1 MNNTLSRRKFLALS
15 GAVVAAGNLSIPG
28 RKSFASGV
36 KSRIS
41 ISDGADDQ
49 TLINAL
55 ATFGGIEKFVT
66 ENSVVVLKPNISFP
80 NPPEWGTTTS
90 PWLVKSVTE
99 LCLEAGAKK
108 VIIADNPL
116 GTSPENN
123 LKRSGIGE
131 SVAGMDKVNVMMLS
145 EQRKYL
151 AKSLPSEQLKT
162 VETARIL
169 EKADVLINLPTA
181 KAHTETGVSLGLKN
195 LMGLIWD
202 RKVFHQKYNLEL
214 AIAELA
220 LYLRPQL
227 TIMDVSRALL
237 NNGPMGPGRVE
248 KVNKIVAGID
258 PVAVD
263 SITLNLANFN
273 LRKMNYHQVPH
284 IEYAEKIGI
293 GNANPDNIEVNVV

>member
-1 MNNTLSRRKFLALS
+1 MKTTLSRRKFLALS
-15 GAVVAAGNLSIPG
+15 SMAAAGNLAVPG
-28 RKSFASGV
+28 RKLFASV
-36 KSRIS
+36 DKSKVS
-41 ISDGADDQ
+41 VCQGSDKETVQ
-49 TLINAL
+49 NAL
-55 ATFGGIEKFVT
+55 QVFGGIENFVA
-66 ENSVVVLKPNISFP
+66 ENAVVVLKPNISFP

-116 GTSPENN
+116 GSSPENN
-123 LKRSGIGE
+123 LKKSGIGA
-131 SVAGMDKVNVMMLS
+131 SVAGLDKVSVMMLS

-151 AKSLPSEQLKT
+151 QKSLSADQLKT

-169 EKADVLINLPTA
+169 DKADVLISLPTA
-181 KAHTETGVSLGLKN
+181 KAHTETGVSFGLKN

-258 PVAVD
+258 PAAVD
-263 SITLNLANFN
+263 SFTLTLANFN
-273 LRKMNYHQVPH
+273 MRKMNYHQVPH
-284 IEYAEKIGI
+284 LVYAEKIGI
-293 GNANPDNIEVNVV
+293 GNANPDNIEVIEI

>member
-15 GAVVAAGNLSIPG
+15 GMAAAVNLAAPG
-28 RKSFASGV
+28 RKLFASPV
-36 KSRIS
+36 KSKVS
-41 ISDGADDQ
+41 VCQGADKQ
-49 TLINAL
+49 IVQNAL
-55 ATFGGIEKFVT
+55 QVFGGIEKFVT
-66 ENSVVVLKPNISFP
+66 ENAVVVLKPNISFP

-99 LCLEAGAKK
+99 LCLDAGAKK

-116 GTSPENN
+116 GSSPENN

-131 SVAGMDKVNVMMLS
+131 SVAGLDKVSVMMLS

-151 AKSLPSEQLKT
+151 PKSRDAEQLKT

-181 KAHTETGVSLGLKN
+181 KAHTETGVSFGLKN

-220 LYLRPQL
+220 LYLRPHL

-258 PVAVD
+258 PAAVD
-263 SITLNLANFN
+263 SFTLTLANFN
-273 LRKMNYHQVPH
+273 LRKMNFHQVPH
-284 IEYAEKIGI
+284 LEYAERIGI
-293 GNANPDNIEVNVV
+293 GNANPANIEIIEI